1 MKRKAVLFDLDG
13 VLYQGE
19 QAVPGAAGAVAWFQ
33 ERKIPHLFL
42 TNTTSRPR
50 SALVEKLAAMGIQVS
65 EDDLFTPPVAARQWL
80 EQHRCHRIALFVPGA
95 TRKEF
100 EGLDLAGDGEPGA
113 GAVVLGDLGEA
124 WDFATLNRAFRLL
137 MAGRETPLVALGL
150 TRYWKAE
157 EGLRLDVGPFVKA
170 LEYATGKEAVVL
182 GKPASPFFQ
191 AALERLGA
199 RADEALMVGDDIRG
213 DVEAA
218 QRAGLRAVL
227 VRTGKFRP
235 TDLELGVE
243 PDAVLDSVAELPRWW
258 QERAGVSVG

>member
-1 MKRKAVLFDLDG
+1 VKLKAVLFDLDG

-19 QAVPGAAGAVAWFQ
+19 RAVPGAAEAVAWFR
-33 ERKIPHLFL
+33 ERGIPHLFL

-50 SALVEKLAAMGIQVS
+50 SALVEKLAGMGIRVS
-65 EDDLFTPPVAARQWL
+65 EEDLFTPPVAARQWL
-80 EQHRCHRIALFVPGA
+80 EQHRCRRIALFVPGA

-100 EGLDLAGDGEPGA
+100 EGLDLAGDEEQTA
-113 GAVVLGDLGEA
+113 GAVVLGDLGEG

-137 MAGRETPLVALGL
+137 MADEKAPLVALGL

-157 EGLRLDVGPFVKA
+157 DGLRLDVGPFVKA

-199 RADEALMVGDDIRG
+199 GAGDTLMIGDDIRG

-218 QRAGLRAVL
+218 QRAGLRAAL

-235 TDLELGVE
+235 ADLELGVE
-243 PDAVLDSVAELPRWW
+243 PDAVLDSVADLPRWW
-258 QERAGVSVG
+258 WERAGASVG